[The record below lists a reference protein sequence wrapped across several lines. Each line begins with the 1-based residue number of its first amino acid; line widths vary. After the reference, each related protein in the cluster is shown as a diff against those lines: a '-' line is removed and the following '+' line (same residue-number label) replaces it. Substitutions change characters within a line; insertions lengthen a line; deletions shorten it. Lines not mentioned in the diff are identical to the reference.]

1 MSNQISPDEINRNEG
16 KVLLPLYYFPPIT
29 YFEEVIKHSKLE
41 LEACET
47 FQKQTY
53 RNRTVI
59 ATGEAR
65 EKLDLIIP
73 IQQGRSHTPI
83 RDTKIDYSQ
92 RWNKIHLGAIKAAY
106 GKSPFFDCFYGDVEA
121 ILLSSYTYLWDLNH
135 DVLTRILHTL
145 RISVVLSYSSDYE
158 VLKSDSEGANQIV
171 SPSVTETLDF
181 VLRQNDPS
189 FYVQKIGSVIVEGLS
204 ILDLIFHVGTESYLH
219 FPIVK
224 LPKGNQK

>member
-1 MSNQISPDEINRNEG
+1 MSNQMSSDKSNRMEG

-29 YFEEVIKHSKLE
+29 YFEEVIKHSELE

-53 RNRTVI
+53 RNRAVI

-106 GKSPFFDCFYGDVEA
+106 GKAPFFDSFYGDVES
-121 ILLSSYTYLWDLNH
+121 ILTSPYTYLWDLNH
-135 DVLTRILHTL
+135 DVLTMCLNTL
-145 RISVVLSYSSDYE
+145 RINLELSYSSDYE
-158 VLKSDSEGANQIV
+158 VVKDSSGSIDQRV
-171 SPSVTETLDF
+171 VQSVTESQEF
-181 VLRQNDPS
+181 VLRQNAPS
-189 FYVQKIGSVIVEGLS
+189 FYVQKTGSVIVEGLS
-204 ILDLIFHVGTESYLH
+204 ILDLIFHVGAESYLH
-219 FPIVK
+219 FPMAK
-224 LPKGNQK
+224 